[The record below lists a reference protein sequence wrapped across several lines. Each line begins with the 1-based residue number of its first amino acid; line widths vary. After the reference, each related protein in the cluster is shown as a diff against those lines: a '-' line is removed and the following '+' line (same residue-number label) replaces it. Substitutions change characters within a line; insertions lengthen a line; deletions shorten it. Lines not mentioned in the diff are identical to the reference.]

1 MRDSLTVT
9 IAKTRQETADT
20 VTLYFKRPFEFTAGQ
35 YITVFIPNSAVTA
48 GKAYSLSSLPTDDLA
63 SITVK
68 NVGGEFSQYLC
79 RRRAGDTMHISKA
92 YGNFN
97 PQTTAPLVGIAG
109 GCALGPIWSVLA
121 SAPTSQATY
130 LFYAHKTPRDVVFK
144 DELDASPIH
153 AQFFCTRHTITP
165 DTTHHNGRFS
175 VTHNVLK
182 DSPADA
188 HFLLCGTTAFVRD
201 IWQQLEASGVD
212 SQRISTE
219 TFFES

>member
-1 MRDSLTVT
+1 MRDSITVT
-9 IAKTRQETADT
+9 ITKTRQETADT

-35 YITVFIPNSAVTA
+35 YITIFIPDSTVTA

-79 RRRAGDTMHISKA
+79 SRREGDTIHISRA

-97 PQTTAPLVGIAG
+97 PHTTAPLVGITG
-109 GCALGPIWSVLA
+109 GCALSPIWSVLA
-121 SAPTSQATY
+121 SAPTSQDTY

-144 DELDASPIH
+144 DELAASPIQ

-165 DTTHHNGRFS
+165 DTTHHNGRFRVS
-175 VTHNVLK
+175 QIIQDV
-182 DSPADA
+182 PRDA
-188 HFLLCGTTAFVRD
+188 HFLLCGTADFVRD
-201 IWQQLEASGVD
+201 IWQQLDAAGID